1 MSNPLKLTFWAL
13 IVVFLFIACEF
24 FIPAVRDIFRG
35 SKLFLL
41 PLIVFFLLGGVLLFL
56 SIKDK
61 TKGKLR
67 IFLIITGVSAAGFFI
82 GVLLHNLF
90 YALAVITRNI
100 VVVNQLMQVFH
111 VFFFLVS
118 ILICPLGFLI
128 GSIGSIAL
136 FIKKGK
142 KL

>member
-24 FIPAVRDIFRG
+24 FIPAVRDIFSG

>member
-24 FIPAVRDIFRG
+24 FIPAVRDIFSG

-41 PLIVFFLLGGVLLFL
+41 PLIVFFLLGGALLFL